1 MCYHDP
7 NCFVKKR
14 KLQHFVRFSSKKV
27 LTFVRS
33 VQYPS
38 LYNVLNLFLWFATFG
53 IKPQTKRK
61 KKFTKILAEENKIL
75 YTHKCNSNERTK
87 NYPWIVIIILQKFCE
102 RKTSQSECLRLTLHS
117 LIKKNGMFIFFHRK
131 YYQTKYTFVHF
142 DVLS

>member
-117 LIKKNGMFIFFHRK
+117 LIKKNRNWNVYIFSSQLFSNYK
-131 YYQTKYTFVHF
+131 YICT
-142 DVLS
+142 L